1 MKTGATSAAS
11 FITSPHPT
19 LTLSG
24 YQKGM
29 KPQRLPPEPVHEGHD
44 DDQDGSAWVVTHA
57 YEGPN
62 RRLRAKW
69 FASKKARLDDAGL
82 PEVAADAESTETL
95 LRRVS
100 LWGGMGQAARD
111 QRARFL
117 ATLEALADKG
127 RRGGNPIWPDI
138 VEAAARYVRAVGAT
152 GKIDEP
158 LLNDALHAAQAA
170 HVDSECAVPQTEVM
184 ERLLSA
190 SRAPH

>member
-1 MKTGATSAAS
+1 
-11 FITSPHPT
+11 
-19 LTLSG
+19 
-24 YQKGM
+24 M
-29 KPQRLPPEPVHEGHD
+29 KPQRRPQETDTTDPEG
-44 DDQDGSAWVVTHA
+44 AWVVTHA

-62 RRLRAKW
+62 RRHRAKW
-69 FASKKARLDDAGL
+69 FASKKARLDDAG
-82 PEVAADAESTETL
+82 PTEVAVDAESTETL

-127 RRGGNPIWPDI
+127 RRSGNPIWPDI

-170 HVDSECAVPQTEVM
+170 HVDSDCASPQPEVM
-184 ERLLSA
+184 ERLLKA

>member
-1 MKTGATSAAS
+1 MSANPS
-11 FITSPHPT
+11 
-19 LTLSG
+19 LTLKR
-24 YQKGM
+24 YETGM
-29 KPQRLPPEPVHEGHD
+29 KPQRLPPEPADAGRD
-44 DDQDGSAWVVTHA
+44 DDHGSAWVITHA

-69 FASKKARLDDAGL
+69 FASKKARLDDAG
-82 PEVAADAESTETL
+82 PTQVAADAESTETL

-111 QRARFL
+111 QRAKFL

-127 RRGGNPIWPDI
+127 RQGNNPIWPEI
-138 VEAAARYVRAVGAT
+138 VQAAARYVRAVGAT

-158 LLNDALHAAQAA
+158 LLNDALHAAQTA
-170 HVDSECAVPQTEVM
+170 HVDSACAVPQPDVM
-184 ERLLSA
+184 ERLNTA